1 MTAHDLAI
9 DVLVG
14 AGVVGELLCCVG
26 LVVMRDVFDRLHYS
40 MASTTVPPFL
50 IAAAVVVEEDWTQP
64 AINALVIAVALFV
77 ANPVLASATARAARA
92 RRFGKVEARPEE
104 RAR

>member
-1 MTAHDLAI
+1 VTAHDLAI

-14 AGVVGELLCCVG
+14 AGVAGELLCCVG
-26 LVVMRDVFDRLHYS
+26 LVVMRDVFDRLHYV

-64 AINALVIAVALFV
+64 SINALLIAAVLFV
-77 ANPVLASATARAARA
+77 ANPVLVSATARTARM
-92 RRFGKVEARPEE
+92 RRFGQMEARPED
-104 RAR
+104 RRR